1 MQSIT
6 AYTPAQAAKCPYLK
20 MMGQSAPQ
28 APQAEAPQS
37 AAIGDSVSISPF
49 EPADSGPLSKTC
61 VRSGAQAT
69 MAALPGFAKAGCPH
83 AG

>member
-1 MQSIT
+1 MQGIASFN
-6 AYTPAQAAKCPYLK
+6 PAAAAKCPYLRGLSQP
-20 MMGQSAPQ
+20 GQQQPESKESPTAT
-28 APQAEAPQS
+28 A
-37 AAIGDSVSISPF
+37 GDCVSISPF
-49 EPADSGPLSKTC
+49 EPADSGALTKTC

>member
-1 MQSIT
+1 MQGIT
-6 AYTPAQAAKCPYLK
+6 NFTPQQAARCPYLR
-20 MMGQSAPQ
+20 MTGGATQEQ
-28 APQAEAPQS
+28 APAQNRAP
-37 AAIGDSVSISPF
+37 AANDSVSISPF
-49 EPADSGPLSKTC
+49 EPADAGPLTKTC